1 MYTEQFIEGTRGQ
14 TICYNGER
22 YTLEEDIHWDWPT
35 YRDGTDKNVYA
46 PIEPWALLESDRPGV
61 WREAHWYLC
70 SEAELDAWIS
80 AGNWSD
86 KLAGILT
93 FDDD

>member
-1 MYTEQFIEGTRGQ
+1 MYTEQFIDGTRGQ
-14 TICYNGER
+14 TICYNGDR
-22 YTLEEDIHWDWPT
+22 YTLMEDIHCDWPT
-35 YRDGTDKNVYA
+35 YRDGTGKDVYA
-46 PIEPWALLESDRPGV
+46 PLEPWALLESDRPGV
-61 WREAHWYLC
+61 YREAYWYLC
-70 SEAELDAWIS
+70 SEAELDAWIA